1 MSAAAVLAQIA
12 PDVPVPPELPVEHI
26 DAYIAHVRR
35 LVAAGGDAKKIAREY
50 SSSVRQLRQAGVDPF
65 DPALDEPVDV
75 PLQDVVRWLDTGEG
89 DPCAK

>member
-12 PDVPVPPELPVEHI
+12 PDVPLPPELPVEHV

-35 LVAAGGDAKKIAREY
+35 LVAAGGDAKQIAREY
-50 SSSVRQLRQAGVDPF
+50 SSSVRQLRRAGVDPF

-75 PLQDVVRWLDTGEG
+75 PLQDVVSWLETGEG